1 MYDKILN
8 EVMLLRE
15 LASNQNIVRLIDY
28 DILNNSAKIITEF
41 GADGTL
47 QDYVNSLR
55 SPLSEAEILSF
66 IKQIANALLPMHSKL
81 LPFAHRDVKMDKIL
95 KFGKNLKLCDLGS
108 CSTLTLEPR
117 LEKQLF

>member
-15 LASNQNIVRLIDY
+15 LSSNQNIVKLIDY
-28 DILNNSAKIITEF
+28 DILDNSAKIITEF
-41 GADGTL
+41 GIEGTL

-66 IKQIANALLPMHSKL
+66 IKQIANALLSMHSKL

-95 KFGKNLKLCDLGS
+95 KFGKNIKLCDLGS